1 MGLGGSAAI
10 NSYFDRDIDVKMSR
24 TAGRA
29 VPSGRL
35 SPVNA
40 LQFGLFMLILS
51 VALSFVL
58 INPLTA
64 LIIGLGSLLYIV
76 LYTLYLKRRTPSA
89 VLWGGLSGAIPA
101 LGGWSVYSQTDW
113 LIPFLIFMVVFLWQ
127 PGHFWPLS
135 IYYSEDYK
143 AAGIPV
149 ISSLRDAGSIAKST
163 LIYNVSTVAVTYII
177 YFVSRLSII
186 YLVVI
191 SLMNFLLL
199 ARSVAAL
206 KSHERRY
213 FLGSFRLS
221 IAYMFV
227 FLISLIMSSLS
238 LTAYRFV

>member
-127 PGHFWPLS
+127 PGHFWPLDMIS
-135 IYYSEDYK
+135 EMRNTNIYAMDRRKLPRKYLLSCDFK
-143 AAGIPV
+143 AATERARSRKCI
-149 ISSLRDAGSIAKST
+149 
-163 LIYNVSTVAVTYII
+163 
-177 YFVSRLSII
+177 RLSTT
-186 YLVVI
+186 
-191 SLMNFLLL
+191 
-199 ARSVAAL
+199 R
-206 KSHERRY
+206 
-213 FLGSFRLS
+213 
-221 IAYMFV
+221 
-227 FLISLIMSSLS
+227 
-238 LTAYRFV
+238 